1 MTTVLVLGGVRSGK
15 SAYAER
21 LLQGRDQVVYV
32 AAGPAPSSA
41 DPDWLARVRAHRN
54 RRPATWLTVE
64 AGPGRHL
71 GIGGTNSSLDS
82 APCPAPHAAEAS
94 TGAGAAARGLD
105 LPALVAG
112 LEPSA
117 AALVDCLGTWV
128 TRLIDDAGA
137 WEDRTRVE
145 ALLAGQTDRL
155 VQALRSGR
163 GDVVLVSNE
172 TGLGVVPASASGRL
186 FRDLLGRLNATV
198 TAACDHTVLVVAGR
212 VLDLTATPTIDA
224 ASTFG
229 LSGSVGARLEHSG
242 ARLELSGKSS
252 AADAGIDVWADAGL
266 TWIDDT
272 SGARGPGTCDVDPD
286 EPVQPCDASPGP
298 RSEGTS

>member
-64 AGPGRHL
+64 AGPGRHP
-71 GIGGTNSSLDS
+71 GIGGTNSLLDS
-82 APCPAPHAAEAS
+82 APCPAPPAAAAS
-94 TGAGAAARGLD
+94 TGPGAAARGVD

-145 ALLAGQTDRL
+145 ALLAGQTERL

-186 FRDLLGRLNATV
+186 VRDRLGRLNATV
-198 TAACDHTVLVVAGR
+198 AAACDHTVLVVAGR

-242 ARLELSGKSS
+242 KSS
-252 AADAGIDVWADAGL
+252 AADAGI
-266 TWIDDT
+266 
-272 SGARGPGTCDVDPD
+272 
-286 EPVQPCDASPGP
+286 
-298 RSEGTS
+298 